1 MDDNRSTLYEKGG
14 KTEKVSV
21 KDSRRKVV
29 KMKIP
34 KAFGIWT
41 LGENYSDKEIIPKEQ
56 PSSSLTNG
64 IQQPTIHYA
73 KLKTEKKEASLRSLS
88 SFLTLPLKST
98 LLLPLRFTL
107 DFNPSPANTA

>member
-41 LGENYSDKEIIPKEQ
+41 LGENYSDKEIIPREQ
-56 PSSSLTNG
+56 PSSCFSQRNPATYNTLC
-64 IQQPTIHYA
+64 
-73 KLKTEKKEASLRSLS
+73 KTR
-88 SFLTLPLKST
+88 
-98 LLLPLRFTL
+98 
-107 DFNPSPANTA
+107 N